1 MTELVEVIEVDAFG
15 NEIARS
21 MKPLPQEVTLDFLKV
36 SARAKLADLRWN
48 KSQTLTY
55 DGVVAP
61 ADGAMA
67 ALTGVVVAVQAG
79 LIQPDATITW
89 KLADNEF
96 RDWSAQDLLAYG
108 AAVQAHIQACFV
120 REAAFCALIDAAADE
135 EALDAI
141 DFQEGWP
148 S

>member
-1 MTELVEVIEVDAFG
+1 MVEETVYHLDGTV
-15 NEIARS
+15 EIRQVPDSSAAYLSILKDYARN
-21 MKPLPQEVTLDFLKV
+21 
-36 SARAKLADLRWN
+36 RLADLRWN

-67 ALTGVVVAVQAG
+67 ALTGVVVAVRAG

-96 RDWSAQDLLAYG
+96 RDWSAQELLAYG

-120 REAAFCALIDAAADE
+120 REAAFTALIDAATDE
-135 EALDAI
+135 EALEAI
-141 DFQEGWP
+141 DFEEGWP